1 VSRVFFDIYVEN
13 PDVCSLCKDPN
24 ELDKIHGRALLWVLS
39 DGTKYMDRI
48 YTTKQSIDIIF
59 DKWREENGYEKK
71 YAEGRV
77 SVNIKDKDYIKYPYM
92 DTLKYYYPDDGVL
105 VSSPLDLR
113 MVF

>member
-1 VSRVFFDIYVEN
+1 
-13 PDVCSLCKDPN
+13 
-24 ELDKIHGRALLWVLS
+24 LLWVLS

-59 DKWREENGYEKK
+59 DKWREENGYREK

-92 DTLKYYYPDDGVL
+92 DTLKYYPDDGVFSVVL
-105 VSSPLDLR
+105 GSSDGILNLGY
-113 MVF
+113 